1 MDFPIFFCYNEG
13 NNTESGGNGMK
24 GYRIFRNTEWTG
36 DFGRPTEIAVEN
48 LKRDMSQVL
57 TADGPKRCIQLL
69 TDAGIEAEGWRI
81 ES

>member
-1 MDFPIFFCYNEG
+1 
-13 NNTESGGNGMK
+13 MK

-69 TDAGIEAEGWRI
+69 TDTDIEAEGWRI
-81 ES
+81 ESEEKSLRIYASEELGWV